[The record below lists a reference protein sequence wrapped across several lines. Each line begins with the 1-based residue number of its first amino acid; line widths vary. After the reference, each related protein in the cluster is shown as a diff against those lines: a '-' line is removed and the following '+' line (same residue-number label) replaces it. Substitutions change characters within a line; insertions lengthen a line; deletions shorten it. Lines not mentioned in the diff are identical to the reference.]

1 MVTEDDSRWPIGLY
15 DMSGRMGKLDCY
27 KDFDSP
33 FFGLNDQIIAESD
46 PQARLLLEVA
56 HEAMLDAGVNPQELR
71 GTKTG
76 VYVGVSIYSMTD
88 GYPEDGQPDL
98 HESMQTLMVQVLANM
113 KTLYSSRISF
123 ANDFKGPCLVVD
135 TACSASLSA
144 LTLACN
150 DLLLGLPTGQG
161 NTDYAIVCGTHM
173 DFEPFI
179 FQFQQELGICS
190 PDGMS
195 RVLDAAANGFVKA
208 EAVCCVFLQRRQCAR
223 RLYGHILTAK
233 MNVDGHKKMGMFF
246 PSSEAQE
253 ELMRMTYTEAN
264 IDPKKITFIEAHAT
278 GTKAGDPQEVKAI
291 YNAYCEG
298 RTEPLPLGALKSNM
312 GHSEAGSGV
321 AAVIKVMIAYENE
334 CIPPN
339 INFKTLKGDIEK
351 YFPPLLAITEKYP
364 YTPGL
369 AGVNNFGIG
378 GSNAH
383 VLLEPNHKLG
393 TSDGFLIAETI
404 PRIVNICG
412 RTEDAVKY

>member
-1 MVTEDDSRWPIGLY
+1 MSKKPEDIVVSGMSGRFPLSVNTDEFAKNLFSGVDMVTEDDSRWPIGLY

-56 HEAMLDAGVNPQELR
+56 YEAMMDAGVNPQELR

-98 HESMQTLMVQVLANM
+98 HESMQTLMVQTLANM

-150 DLLLGLPTGQG
+150 DLLLG

-223 RLYGHILTAK
+223 RLYGHILTARMNVDGHK
-233 MNVDGHKKMGMFF
+233 KMGMQRRLYGHILTARMNVDGHKKMGMFF

-253 ELMRMTYTEAN
+253 ELMRMTYTDAG
-264 IDPKKITFIEAHAT
+264 IDPKKMTFFEAHAT
-278 GTKAGDPQEVKAI
+278 GTKVNYMHSC
-291 YNAYCEG
+291 YN
-298 RTEPLPLGALKSNM
+298 
-312 GHSEAGSGV
+312 
-321 AAVIKVMIAYENE
+321 
-334 CIPPN
+334 
-339 INFKTLKGDIEK
+339 
-351 YFPPLLAITEKYP
+351 
-364 YTPGL
+364 
-369 AGVNNFGIG
+369 
-378 GSNAH
+378 
-383 VLLEPNHKLG
+383 
-393 TSDGFLIAETI
+393 
-404 PRIVNICG
+404 
-412 RTEDAVKY
+412 